1 MRKFFISILLILP
14 SVLLAQQFNEYDRKV
29 FNEGQVLMRGD
40 LQLAAEGT
48 PWSAN
53 DPIRIYSIHDEGDE
67 TIVTFSYSIYFDS
80 QWATFSKGIYIE
92 DEDSGDIYRVRGYA
106 DDMTMDR
113 LLIIKGCKGE
123 NVLVSLRF
131 PKLRK
136 RVKTISIYD
145 PGHKDDI
152 KPSNSVST
160 SGKFLAYKVGVK
172 KLRKVY
178 RKHKINVY
186 E

>member
-1 MRKFFISILLILP
+1 MKKVFLFVVLLIP
-14 SVLLAQQFNEYDRKV
+14 AVLAAQQFNEYDRKV
-29 FNEGQVLMRGD
+29 FNEGQVLMRSD

-48 PWSAN
+48 PWSAH
-53 DPIRIYSIHDEGDE
+53 DPIRMYSIHDEGDE

-106 DDMTMDR
+106 DDLTMDR

>member
-80 QWATFSKGIYIE
+80 QWAIFSKGIYIE

-106 DDMTMDR
+106 DDLTMDR